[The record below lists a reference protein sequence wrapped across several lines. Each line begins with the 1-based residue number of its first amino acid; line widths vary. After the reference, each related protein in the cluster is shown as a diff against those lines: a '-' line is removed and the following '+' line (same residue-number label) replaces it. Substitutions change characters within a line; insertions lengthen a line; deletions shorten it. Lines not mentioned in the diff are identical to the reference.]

1 MKKRVEKGAKKDRL
15 EKTRRGTG
23 DMKKK
28 KVRLEKDKKGKKKEE
43 EKECGGRPWFQVA
56 ALALATASPR
66 PATATL
72 HHHLVHLQSTV

>member
-1 MKKRVEKGAKKDRL
+1 MK
-15 EKTRRGTG
+15 
-23 DMKKK
+23 
-28 KVRLEKDKKGKKKEE
+28 EKDKKEERNDNEKKCREKGKKKEE

-56 ALALATASPR
+56 ALALATTSPR